1 MRARGAVADGVEER
15 HEAAGMPDR
24 LAVPED
30 GFVGA
35 GGGEFLHSYMRITL
49 FFLSCLS

>member
-15 HEAAGMPDR
+15 HQAAGMPDR

-35 GGGEFLHSYMRITL
+35 GGGVFLHNYMITKL
-49 FFLSCLS
+49 IFLNC